1 MKTVQYKFLI
11 IIIIITQSLSI
22 KKGIGGSLYPGYL
35 HKKNTQE
42 GCFFDLAQN
51 SLLVLKTACLLPKIT
66 CLPKEW
72 KEANVTPVHKKD
84 A

>member
-1 MKTVQYKFLI
+1 MKTVQYKSLI
-11 IIIIITQSLSI
+11 IIIIIIIITVPFDKKRNRGFIISWLFAQEEHIRGMPFLSL
-22 KKGIGGSLYPGYL
+22 
-35 HKKNTQE
+35 
-42 GCFFDLAQN
+42 
-51 SLLVLKTACLLPKIT
+51 LKTACLLPKTT